1 MGFSV
6 VSLVEIF
13 YFIALRPY
21 FSRFNHENNP
31 KSTAHS
37 VSTVSKLNL
46 KNQQTHI
53 WPPTRLYE
61 REYLNNDT
69 DPTLPFYRR
78 NFPNIDVNLWKPTP
92 FVH

>member
-13 YFIALRPY
+13 YFVALRPY
-21 FSRFNHENNP
+21 FSRFNPENNQKP
-31 KSTAHS
+31 HNVT
-37 VSTVSKLNL
+37 TVAKLNA
-46 KNQQTHI
+46 KNRQTHI

-61 REYLNNDT
+61 REYINNHIDAA
-69 DPTLPFYRR
+69 LPFYRR
-78 NFPNIDVNLWKPTP
+78 NFPNTDAKLWKPTP